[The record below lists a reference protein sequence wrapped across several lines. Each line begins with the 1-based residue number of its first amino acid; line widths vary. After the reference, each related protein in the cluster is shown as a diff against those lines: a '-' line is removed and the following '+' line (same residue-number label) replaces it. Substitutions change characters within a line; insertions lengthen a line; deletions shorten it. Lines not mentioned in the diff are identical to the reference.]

1 VIIAPS
7 LSIITD
13 RSEKSLGESDPAAAA
28 DPEPTSLSNSPSRRE
43 SELRKTRIFEYDE
56 NDELVEVT
64 DEDGNEDGRFGDDDD
79 DLYDE
84 EYIDV
89 VYEDDDDDGG
99 VDYEGGGGGG
109 NGGYGN
115 RDDEL
120 HVFEST
126 SPMEVASHITWM

>member
-13 RSEKSLGESDPAAAA
+13 RSEKSLGESDPAAA